1 MPAAKVNVIIRRTE
15 WRPPTMTSSDENE
28 IWEPQPPGLLS
39 PWHTPEREELQGRAR
54 RFAMDEVLPVANE
67 LDPQKGE
74 IPASLLTRLAEL
86 GYFGITVPVEQ
97 GGLGLG
103 VFEYCMVAEELAR
116 AWMSTAS
123 ILARSQG
130 LGTTV
135 ADDDRRRELL
145 GRSARGEWIGAIAL
159 SEPDAGSDL
168 AGVSTRAVLE
178 GGEWVVTG
186 RKRWCGNAKA
196 ADFIQVLVRVRDPE
210 PDEPRSRGL
219 KNLLLE
225 KKRGEFPEGL
235 TGHPIDK
242 VGYHGFLTWDLTFD
256 GVRIPADNVLDDANA
271 GSDEDGRAGDGEDG
285 RAGDGRAARAG
296 FAAAQKFL
304 NTARVHTAARAV
316 GLARAA
322 LEDSVLYLQE
332 REQFGHPIGDFQALR
347 FAVAEMAAQIEQSRA
362 FYRQVAHLLD
372 LGVPCEKEA
381 AMVKLEATEMS
392 VRVTN
397 QAMQLHGGNG
407 YTTER
412 QVERHWRDA
421 RLTTIFEGTS
431 EIQKRIISDRL
442 LPRSPLAGGR
452 GARPQVDHR

>member
-1 MPAAKVNVIIRRTE
+1 
-15 WRPPTMTSSDENE
+15 MTSTASRPETAAAT
-28 IWEPQPPGLLS
+28 WLPEPPALLS
-39 PWHTPEREELQGRAR
+39 PWHTPARAALQEQAR

-74 IPASLLTRLAEL
+74 IPQRILERLGEL
-86 GYFGITVPVEQ
+86 GWFGITIPEDD

-103 VFEYCMVAEELAR
+103 VFEYCMVSEELAR
-116 AWMSTAS
+116 AWMSVAS

-130 LGTTV
+130 MGTAV
-135 ADDDRRRELL
+135 ADPDRRRDLL
-145 GRSARGEWIGAIAL
+145 RRSAGGSWIGAVAL
-159 SEPDAGSDL
+159 SEPEAGSDL
-168 AGVSTRAVLE
+168 ANVQTRAVLD
-178 GGEWVVTG
+178 GDEWVVTG
-186 RKRWCGNAKA
+186 HKRWCGNAKA
-196 ADFIQVLVRVRDPE
+196 ADFIQVLVRVADPAPGE
-210 PDEPRSRGL
+210 SRSRGL
-219 KNLLLE
+219 RNLLLVKE
-225 KKRGEFPEGL
+225 RGSFPAGL
-235 TGHPIDK
+235 SGYPIDK

-256 GVRIPADNVLDDANA
+256 GVRIPAGDLIVGPGEGG
-271 GSDEDGRAGDGEDG
+271 GSDSGGDSG
-285 RAGDGRAARAG
+285 AG
-296 FAAAQKFL
+296 FREAQAFL

-322 LEDSVLYLQE
+322 VEDCVLYLQE

-347 FAVAEMAAQIEQSRA
+347 FALADMAAQVEQARA

-372 LGVPCEKEA
+372 EGLPCEREA
-381 AMVKLEATEMS
+381 AMVKLQATEMA

-431 EIQKRIISDRL
+431 EIQKRIISNKM
-442 LPRSPLAGGR
+442 LPRSPLS
-452 GARPQVDHR
+452 

>member
-1 MPAAKVNVIIRRTE
+1 MASITIAGDHAVRGEPGSAKVQWSPPSARRT
-15 WRPPTMTSSDENE
+15 PMSSTDET
-28 IWEPQPPGLLS
+28 WDPQPPVLLP
-39 PWHTPEREELQGRAR
+39 PWHTPEREKLQEQAR
-54 RFAMDEVLPVANE
+54 GVAMAAVLPVANE
-67 LDPQKGE
+67 LDPRKGE
-74 IPASLLTRLAEL
+74 IPASLLARLAEL
-86 GYFGITVPVEQ
+86 GYFGITVPAEQ

-103 VFEYCMVAEELAR
+103 VFEYCMVSEELAR

-130 LGTTV
+130 LGTAV
-135 ADDDRRRELL
+135 ADADRRQELL
-145 GRSARGEWIGAIAL
+145 GRSARGDWIGAIAL

-168 AGVSTRAVLE
+168 AGVSTRAVLD
-178 GGEWVVTG
+178 GDEWVVTG
-186 RKRWCGNAKA
+186 HKRWCGNAKA
-196 ADFIQVLVRVRDPE
+196 ADFIQVLVRERDPE
-210 PDEPRSRGL
+210 PGESRSKGL
-219 KNLLLE
+219 VNLLLE
-225 KKRGEFPEGL
+225 KERGEFPPGL
-235 TGHPIDK
+235 TGYPIDK

-256 GVRIPADNVLDDANA
+256 GVRIPKDDVIDEAA
-271 GSDEDGRAGDGEDG
+271 ASDEEGE
-285 RAGDGRAARAG
+285 AAERAG
-296 FAAAQKFL
+296 FAEAQKFL

-322 LEDSVLYLQE
+322 LEDSIRYLQE

-347 FAVAEMAAQIEQSRA
+347 FAVAEMAAQVEQSRA

-372 LGVPCEKEA
+372 LGLPCEREA
-381 AMVKLEATEMS
+381 SMVKLEATEMS

-442 LPRSPLAGGR
+442 LPRSPLA
-452 GARPQVDHR
+452 

>member
-1 MPAAKVNVIIRRTE
+1 
-15 WRPPTMTSSDENE
+15 MTSSEGATDVL
-28 IWEPQPPGLLS
+28 EPQPPALLP
-39 PWHTPEREELQGRAR
+39 PWHTREREKLMEQAR
-54 RFAMDEVLPVANE
+54 RLAIDEVLPVANQ

-74 IPASLLTRLAEL
+74 IPPSLLARIAEL
-86 GYFGITVPVEQ
+86 GYFGITVPAEH

-103 VFEYCMVAEELAR
+103 VFEYCMVSEELAR

-130 LGTTV
+130 LGTAV
-135 ADDDRRRELL
+135 ADADRRAELL
-145 GRSARGEWIGAIAL
+145 ARSARGEWIGAIAL

-168 AGVSTRAVLE
+168 AGVCTRAELD
-178 GGEWVVTG
+178 GDEWVVTG

-196 ADFIQVLVRVRDPE
+196 ADFIQVLVREREPE
-210 PDEPRSRGL
+210 PGESRSKGL
-219 KNLLLE
+219 VNLLLE

-235 TGHPIDK
+235 TGYPIDK

-256 GVRIPADNVLDDANA
+256 GVRIPRDNVIDARYSTEEA
-271 GSDEDGRAGDGEDG
+271 ASDEEGE
-285 RAGDGRAARAG
+285 AAKRAG
-296 FAAAQKFL
+296 FAEAQRFL

-322 LEDSVLYLQE
+322 LEDSLLYLQE
-332 REQFGHPIGDFQALR
+332 REQFGRPIGDFQALR
-347 FAVAEMAAQIEQSRA
+347 FAVAEMASQVEQSRA
-362 FYRQVAHLLD
+362 FYRQAAHLLD
-372 LGVPCEKEA
+372 LGLPCEKEA
-381 AMVKLEATEMS
+381 SMAKLEATEMS

-442 LPRSPLAGGR
+442 LPRSPLA
-452 GARPQVDHR
+452 

>member
-1 MPAAKVNVIIRRTE
+1 
-15 WRPPTMTSSDENE
+15 MTSTASRPAETT
-28 IWEPQPPGLLS
+28 WQPQPPVLHS
-39 PWHTPEREELQGRAR
+39 PWHTPERARLQEQAR

-74 IPASLLTRLAEL
+74 IPQRLLERLGEL
-86 GYFGITVPVEQ
+86 GYFGITIPAGD
-97 GGLGLG
+97 GGMGLG
-103 VFEYCMVAEELAR
+103 VFEYCMVSEELAR
-116 AWMSTAS
+116 AWMSVAS

-130 LGTTV
+130 MGTSV
-135 ADDDRRRELL
+135 LDQERRSELL
-145 GRSARGEWIGAIAL
+145 RRSAGGSWIGAVAL

-168 AGVSTRAVLE
+168 ANVQTRAVRD
-178 GGEWVVTG
+178 GDEWVVTG

-196 ADFIQVLVRVRDPE
+196 ADFIQVLVRVSDPKPGE
-210 PDEPRSRGL
+210 SRSRGL
-219 KNLLLE
+219 RNLLLVKE
-225 KKRGEFPEGL
+225 RGSFPPGL
-235 TGHPIDK
+235 SGHPIDK

-256 GVRIPADNVLDDANA
+256 GVRVPIDDLIVQA
-271 GSDEDGRAGDGEDG
+271 GAAQGDGDSG
-285 RAGDGRAARAG
+285 ADSGAG
-296 FAAAQKFL
+296 FREAQAFL

-322 LEDSVLYLQE
+322 VEDCVLYLQE

-347 FAVAEMAAQIEQSRA
+347 FELADMAAQVEQARS

-372 LGVPCEKEA
+372 EGVPCEKEA
-381 AMVKLEATEMS
+381 AMVKLQATEMA

-397 QAMQLHGGNG
+397 SAMQLHGGNG

-431 EIQKRIISDRL
+431 EIQKRIISNTM
-442 LPRSPLAGGR
+442 LPRSPLG
-452 GARPQVDHR
+452 

>member
-1 MPAAKVNVIIRRTE
+1 
-15 WRPPTMTSSDENE
+15 MTSNDSATETE
-28 IWEPQPPGLLS
+28 TWQPKPPELLP
-39 PWHTPEREELQGRAR
+39 PWHTPEREKLQEQAR

-74 IPASLLTRLAEL
+74 IPQRILERLGEL
-86 GYFGITVPVEQ
+86 GYFGITIPAED

-103 VFEYCMVAEELAR
+103 VFEYCMVSEELAR
-116 AWMSTAS
+116 AWMSVAS

-130 LGTTV
+130 MGTAV
-135 ADDDRRRELL
+135 ADPQRRADLL
-145 GRSARGEWIGAIAL
+145 RRSAGGSWIGAVAL

-168 AGVSTRAVLE
+168 ANVQTRAVRE
-178 GGEWVVTG
+178 GDEWVVTG
-186 RKRWCGNAKA
+186 HKRWCGNAKA
-196 ADFIQVLVRVRDPE
+196 ADFIQVLVRVADPE
-210 PDEPRSRGL
+210 PGESRSRGL
-219 KNLLLE
+219 RNLLLVKE
-225 KKRGEFPEGL
+225 RGSFPAGL
-235 TGHPIDK
+235 SGYPIDK

-256 GVRIPADNVLDDANA
+256 GVRIPADDLIVEA
-271 GSDEDGRAGDGEDG
+271 GADGDSG
-285 RAGDGRAARAG
+285 AG
-296 FAAAQKFL
+296 FREAQKFL

-322 LEDSVLYLQE
+322 VEDSVLYLQE

-347 FAVAEMAAQIEQSRA
+347 FALADMAAQVEQARA

-372 LGVPCEKEA
+372 EGLPCEREA
-381 AMVKLEATEMS
+381 AMVKLQATEMA

-431 EIQKRIISDRL
+431 EIQKRIISNAM
-442 LPRSPLAGGR
+442 LPRSPLS
-452 GARPQVDHR
+452 

>member
-1 MPAAKVNVIIRRTE
+1 MGST
-15 WRPPTMTSSDENE
+15 DET
-28 IWEPQPPGLLS
+28 WEPQPPVLLS
-39 PWHTPEREELQGRAR
+39 PWHTPEREKLQEQAR

-74 IPASLLTRLAEL
+74 IPASLLDRLAEL
-86 GYFGITVPVEQ
+86 GYFGIIVPVDQ

-103 VFEYCMVAEELAR
+103 VFEYCMVSEELAR

-130 LGTTV
+130 LGTAV
-135 ADDDRRRELL
+135 AAADRRAELL

-168 AGVSTRAVLE
+168 AGVSTRAVLS
-178 GGEWVVTG
+178 GDEWVVNG

-196 ADFIQVLVRVRDPE
+196 ADFIQVLVRERDPE
-210 PDEPRSRGL
+210 PGESRSAGL
-219 KNLLLE
+219 VNLLLE
-225 KKRGEFPEGL
+225 KERGKFPEGL

-256 GVRIPADNVLDDANA
+256 GVRIPEANVI
-271 GSDEDGRAGDGEDG
+271 DEA
-285 RAGDGRAARAG
+285 RAAREDSDADGEAAEQAG
-296 FAAAQKFL
+296 FAEAQKFL
-304 NTARVHTAARAV
+304 HTARVHTAARTV

-322 LEDSVLYLQE
+322 LEDSILYLQE
-332 REQFGHPIGDFQALR
+332 REQFGRPIGDFQALR
-347 FAVAEMAAQIEQSRA
+347 FAIADMAAQVEQARA

-372 LGVPCEKEA
+372 LGLPCAKEA
-381 AMVKLEATEMS
+381 SMVKLEATEMS

-442 LPRSPLAGGR
+442 LPRSPLS
-452 GARPQVDHR
+452 

>member
-1 MPAAKVNVIIRRTE
+1 MSSDRGVRDHPRPPRR
-15 WRPPTMTSSDENE
+15 RPTMTSSENE
-28 IWEPQPPGLLS
+28 TWEPQPPALLP
-39 PWHTPEREELQGRAR
+39 PWHTPEREKLQEQAR

-74 IPASLLTRLAEL
+74 IPASLLSRLAEL
-86 GYFGITVPVEQ
+86 GYFGITVPAEH

-103 VFEYCMVAEELAR
+103 VFEFCMVSEELAR

-130 LGTTV
+130 LGTAV
-135 ADDDRRRELL
+135 LDADRRHDLMA
-145 GRSARGEWIGAIAL
+145 RSARGDWIGAIAL

-168 AGVSTRAVLE
+168 AGVSTRAVLD
-178 GGEWVVTG
+178 GDEWVVTG

-196 ADFIQVLVRVRDPE
+196 ADFIQVLVRERDPE
-210 PDEPRSRGL
+210 PGESRATGL
-219 KNLLLE
+219 VNLLLE
-225 KKRGEFPEGL
+225 KERGAFPEGL
-235 TGHPIDK
+235 SGYPIDK

-256 GVRIPADNVLDDANA
+256 GVRIPRDNVIDEANA
-271 GSDEDGRAGDGEDG
+271 AKDVAGDEEGE
-285 RAGDGRAARAG
+285 AAKRAG
-296 FAAAQKFL
+296 FAEAQKFL

-322 LEDSVLYLQE
+322 LEDSVVYLQE
-332 REQFGHPIGDFQALR
+332 REQFGHPIADFQALR
-347 FAVAEMAAQIEQSRA
+347 FAVAGMAAQIEQARA

-372 LGVPCEKEA
+372 LGLPCAKEA
-381 AMVKLEATEMS
+381 SMVKLEATEMS
-392 VRVTN
+392 VRLTN

-442 LPRSPLAGGR
+442 LPRSPLG
-452 GARPQVDHR
+452 

>member
-15 WRPPTMTSSDENE
+15 WRPPTMTSSDENAT
-28 IWEPQPPGLLS
+28 WEPQPPALLP
-39 PWHTPEREELQGRAR
+39 PWHTPEREELQEQAR

-74 IPASLLTRLAEL
+74 IPRSLLDRMAEL
-86 GYFGITVPVEQ
+86 GWFGITVPAEH

-103 VFEYCMVAEELAR
+103 VFEYCMVSEELAR

-130 LGTTV
+130 LGTAV
-135 ADDDRRRELL
+135 ADDARRAELL
-145 GRSARGEWIGAIAL
+145 ARSARGDWIGAIAL

-168 AGVSTRAVLE
+168 AGVSTRAVLD
-178 GGEWVVTG
+178 GDEWVVTG
-186 RKRWCGNAKA
+186 HKRWCGNAKA
-196 ADFIQVLVRVRDPE
+196 ADFIQVLVRERDPE
-210 PDEPRSRGL
+210 PGESRSKGL
-219 KNLLLE
+219 VNLLLE
-225 KKRGEFPEGL
+225 KERGEFPEGL
-235 TGHPIDK
+235 SGHPIDK
-242 VGYHGFLTWDLTFD
+242 VGYHGFLTWDLVFD
-256 GVRIPADNVLDDANA
+256 GVRIPADNVI
-271 GSDEDGRAGDGEDG
+271 DEA
-285 RAGDGRAARAG
+285 RAAREDSGEEGEAAEQAG
-296 FAAAQKFL
+296 FAEAQKFL

-322 LEDSVLYLQE
+322 LEDSILYLQE
-332 REQFGHPIGDFQALR
+332 REQFGHPIADFQALR
-347 FAVAEMAAQIEQSRA
+347 FNVAEMAAQIEQSRT

-372 LGVPCEKEA
+372 LGIACEKEA
-381 AMVKLEATEMS
+381 SMVKLEATEMS

-431 EIQKRIISDRL
+431 EIQKRIISDR
-442 LPRSPLAGGR
+442 
-452 GARPQVDHR
+452 

>member
-1 MPAAKVNVIIRRTE
+1 
-15 WRPPTMTSSDENE
+15 MTSSEKE
-28 IWEPQPPGLLS
+28 SAPQTWQPEPPVLQP
-39 PWHTPEREELQGRAR
+39 PWHTPEREKLQEQAR
-54 RFAMDEVLPVANE
+54 RFAMDEVLPVADE

-74 IPASLLTRLAEL
+74 IPASLLARLAEL
-86 GYFGITVPVEQ
+86 GYFGITVPAEH

-103 VFEYCMVAEELAR
+103 VFEYCMVSEELAR

-130 LGTTV
+130 LGTAV
-135 ADDDRRRELL
+135 PDAARRKELL
-145 GRSARGEWIGAIAL
+145 ARSARGDWIGAIAL

-168 AGVSTRAVLE
+168 AGVSTRAVLD
-178 GGEWVVTG
+178 GDEWVLTG

-196 ADFIQVLVRVRDPE
+196 ADFIQVLVRERDPE
-210 PDEPRSRGL
+210 EGESRSKGL
-219 KNLLLE
+219 LNLLLE
-225 KKRGEFPEGL
+225 KERGEFPEGL
-235 TGHPIDK
+235 SGYPIDK

-256 GVRIPADNVLDDANA
+256 GVRIPAGNVIDEAA
-271 GSDEDGRAGDGEDG
+271 ASDEEGD
-285 RAGDGRAARAG
+285 AAQRAG
-296 FAAAQKFL
+296 FAEAQKFL

-322 LEDSVLYLQE
+322 LEDSILYLQE
-332 REQFGHPIGDFQALR
+332 RRQFGHPIGDFQALR

-372 LGVPCEKEA
+372 LGLPCEKEA
-381 AMVKLEATEMS
+381 SMVKLEATEMA

-442 LPRSPLAGGR
+442 LPRSPLT
-452 GARPQVDHR
+452 

>member
-1 MPAAKVNVIIRRTE
+1 
-15 WRPPTMTSSDENE
+15 MTSTDSPATETE
-28 IWEPQPPGLLS
+28 TWQPQPPELLP
-39 PWHTPEREELQGRAR
+39 PWHTPERAALQEQAR

-74 IPASLLTRLAEL
+74 IPASLLGRLAEL
-86 GYFGITVPVEQ
+86 GYFGITVPAEA

-135 ADDDRRRELL
+135 AEEERRAELL

-178 GGEWVVTG
+178 GDEWVVTG
-186 RKRWCGNAKA
+186 HKRWCGNAKA
-196 ADFIQVLVRVRDPE
+196 ADFIQVLVRVKDPE
-210 PDEPRSRGL
+210 PGESRSRGL
-219 KNLLLE
+219 RNLLLE

-235 TGHPIDK
+235 SGYPIDK
-242 VGYHGFLTWDLTFD
+242 VGYHGFLTWDLQFD
-256 GVRIPADNVLDDANA
+256 GVRIPADNVLDDPESSG
-271 GSDEDGRAGDGEDG
+271 GS
-285 RAGDGRAARAG
+285 AG
-296 FAAAQKFL
+296 FAEAQRFL

-322 LEDSVLYLQE
+322 LEDSIVYLQE

-347 FAVAEMAAQIEQSRA
+347 FAVAEMAAQVEQSRA

-372 LGVPCEKEA
+372 LGVPCEREA

-431 EIQKRIISDRL
+431 EIQKRIVSDRL
-442 LPRSPLAGGR
+442 LPRSPLS
-452 GARPQVDHR
+452 

>member
-1 MPAAKVNVIIRRTE
+1 
-15 WRPPTMTSSDENE
+15 MTSSESE
-28 IWEPQPPGLLS
+28 TWQPKPPELLP
-39 PWHTPEREELQGRAR
+39 PWHTPEREALQLQARA
-54 RFAMDEVLPVANE
+54 FAMDEVLPVANE

-74 IPASLLTRLAEL
+74 IPTFMLERLAGL
-86 GYFGITVPVEQ
+86 GYFGITVPFEH

-103 VFEYCMVAEELAR
+103 VFEYCMVSEELAR

-130 LGTTV
+130 LGTAL
-135 ADDDRRRELL
+135 ADADRRNELL
-145 GRSARGEWIGAIAL
+145 RRSARGDWIGAIAL

-168 AGVSTRAVLE
+168 AGVSTRAVLD
-178 GGEWVVTG
+178 GDEWVVTG

-196 ADFIQVLVRVRDPE
+196 ADFIQVLVRERDPE
-210 PDEPRSRGL
+210 EGESRSKGL
-219 KNLLLE
+219 VNLLLE

-235 TGHPIDK
+235 SGYPIDK

-256 GVRIPADNVLDDANA
+256 GVRIPKGNVIDEAHAAEDKAGDAGRDDA
-271 GSDEDGRAGDGEDG
+271 R
-285 RAGDGRAARAG
+285 RAG
-296 FAAAQKFL
+296 FAEAQKFL

-347 FAVAEMAAQIEQSRA
+347 FNVAEMAAQIEQSRA

-372 LGVPCEKEA
+372 LGVACEKEA
-381 AMVKLEATEMS
+381 SMVKLEATEMS

-442 LPRSPLAGGR
+442 LPRSPLT
-452 GARPQVDHR
+452 